1 MQRLNFSN
9 KLFFFLFVTQSLANY
24 QHSKFL
30 FQVEKIEQKEVER
43 GNGLHDVASIL
54 QRRVA
59 VEFSDSDS
67 DSESEYDSEGWGENE
82 TSA

>member
-1 MQRLNFSN
+1 M
-9 KLFFFLFVTQSLANY
+9 
-24 QHSKFL
+24 
-30 FQVEKIEQKEVER
+30 ER

-67 DSESEYDSEGWGENE
+67 ESESEYDSEGWGENE
-82 TSA
+82 TSAWHRRKASTASQVYWGWPQRKKEVSENELQFTH

>member
-1 MQRLNFSN
+1 MQ
-9 KLFFFLFVTQSLANY
+9 QSFWL
-24 QHSKFL
+24 
-30 FQVEKIEQKEVER
+30 QVEKIEQKEVER

-82 TSA
+82 TSAWHRRKASTASQVY